1 MKIDW
6 NKKYNTIA
14 VYVFLVIAA
23 VILFYLGLSRIS
35 DLFDKIEVVISI
47 LQPFIIGFAIAYIL
61 NFMLKFYEDRV
72 LKDDYLKKIKIKKK
86 RTLGLIMTYFTAMLF
101 IYLFSHFV
109 MPQLIDSISRLANNV
124 PKYGPNIINTAD
136 EVMRKFKI
144 SQEQMDA
151 ISETLKNVSSHVSKI
166 VIDFIPTIGTYAAKF
181 ASRLWN
187 IVLGFIISIYMLA
200 DKEKFAAIFK
210 KVVFSIFNKNYSNK
224 ILMLA
229 SKSNDTFGKFFIGKI
244 IDSAII
250 GVLTFVVLSVA
261 RMPYT
266 LLLSVIIGLTN
277 IIPFFGPFIG
287 AIPSFIIILCVDP
300 IKALWFIAII
310 FVIQQIDGN
319 LIGPKILGDS
329 IGISAFWILFAILV
343 AGKFMGIVGM
353 IRGVPVFAVIYTII
367 KENVENRLDKK
378 GLKTDT
384 RDYYDK

>member
-35 DLFDKIEVVISI
+35 ALFDKIEVVLSI

-61 NFMLKFYEDRV
+61 NFLLKFYEDRV

-151 ISETLKNVSSHVSKI
+151 ISETLKNVSSQVSKI

-200 DKEKFAAIFK
+200 DKEKFAAISK
-210 KVVFSIFNKNYSNK
+210 KVVFSVFNKNYSNK

-353 IRGVPVFAVIYTII
+353 IIGVPVFAVIYTII

>member
-61 NFMLKFYEDRV
+61 NFILKLYEDRV

-144 SQEQMDA
+144 SQEQMDT

-229 SKSNDTFGKFFIGKI
+229 SKSNDTFGKFFVGKI

-250 GVLTFVVLSVA
+250 GVLTFVVLSIA

-353 IRGVPVFAVIYTII
+353 IIGVPVFAVIYTII

>member
-61 NFMLKFYEDRV
+61 NFILKFYEDRV

-144 SQEQMDA
+144 SQEQMDT

-229 SKSNDTFGKFFIGKI
+229 SKSNDTFGKFFVGKI

-250 GVLTFVVLSVA
+250 GVLTFVVLSIA

-300 IKALWFIAII
+300 IKALWFIVII

-353 IRGVPVFAVIYTII
+353 IIGVPVFAVIYTII

>member
-35 DLFDKIEVVISI
+35 ALFDKIEVVLSI

-61 NFMLKFYEDRV
+61 NFLLKFYEDRV

-136 EVMRKFKI
+136 EVFRKFKI
-144 SQEQMDA
+144 SLEQMDA
-151 ISETLKNVSSHVSKI
+151 ISETLKNVSSQVSKI

-200 DKEKFAAIFK
+200 DKEKFAAISK
-210 KVVFSIFNKNYSNK
+210 KVVFSVFNKNYSNK

-353 IRGVPVFAVIYTII
+353 IIGVPVFAVIYTII

>member
-35 DLFDKIEVVISI
+35 ALFDKIEVVLSI

-61 NFMLKFYEDRV
+61 NFLLKFYEDRV

-136 EVMRKFKI
+136 ELMRKFKI

-151 ISETLKNVSSHVSKI
+151 ISETLKNVSSQVSKI

-200 DKEKFAAIFK
+200 DKEKFAAISK
-210 KVVFSIFNKNYSNK
+210 KVVFSVFNKNYSNK

-300 IKALWFIAII
+300 IKALWFIVII

-353 IRGVPVFAVIYTII
+353 IIGVPVFAVIYTII

>member
-35 DLFDKIEVVISI
+35 ALFDKIEVVLSI

-61 NFMLKFYEDRV
+61 NFLLKFYEDRV

-101 IYLFSHFV
+101 IYVLSHFV

-151 ISETLKNVSSHVSKI
+151 ISETLKNVSSQVSKI

-200 DKEKFAAIFK
+200 DKEKFAAISK
-210 KVVFSIFNKNYSNK
+210 KVVFSVFNKNYSNK

-229 SKSNDTFGKFFIGKI
+229 SKSNDTFGKFFVGKI

-250 GVLTFVVLSVA
+250 GVLTFVVLSIA

-300 IKALWFIAII
+300 IKALWFIVII

-353 IRGVPVFAVIYTII
+353 IIGVPVFAVIYTII

>member
-35 DLFDKIEVVISI
+35 ALFDKIEVVLSI

-61 NFMLKFYEDRV
+61 NFLLKFYEDRV

-151 ISETLKNVSSHVSKI
+151 ISETLKNVSSQVSKI

-200 DKEKFAAIFK
+200 DKEKFAAISK
-210 KVVFSIFNKNYSNK
+210 KVVFSVFNKNYSNK

-300 IKALWFIAII
+300 IKALWFIVII
-310 FVIQQIDGN
+310 FVIQQID
-319 LIGPKILGDS
+319 
-329 IGISAFWILFAILV
+329 
-343 AGKFMGIVGM
+343 
-353 IRGVPVFAVIYTII
+353 
-367 KENVENRLDKK
+367 
-378 GLKTDT
+378 
-384 RDYYDK
+384 

>member
-35 DLFDKIEVVISI
+35 ALFDKIEVVLSI

-61 NFMLKFYEDRV
+61 NFLLKFYEDRV

-151 ISETLKNVSSHVSKI
+151 ISETLKNVSSQVSKI

-200 DKEKFAAIFK
+200 DKEKFAAISK
-210 KVVFSIFNKNYSNK
+210 KVVFSVFNKNYSNK

-229 SKSNDTFGKFFIGKI
+229 SKSNDTFGKFFVGKI

-300 IKALWFIAII
+300 IKALWFIVII

-353 IRGVPVFAVIYTII
+353 IIGVPVFAVIYTII

>member
-61 NFMLKFYEDRV
+61 NFILKFYEDRV

-136 EVMRKFKI
+136 ELMRKFKI
-144 SQEQMDA
+144 SQEQMDT

-229 SKSNDTFGKFFIGKI
+229 SKSNDTFGKFFVGKI

-250 GVLTFVVLSVA
+250 GVLTFVVLSIA

-353 IRGVPVFAVIYTII
+353 IIGVPVFAVIYTII

>member
-61 NFMLKFYEDRV
+61 NFILKFYEDRV

-124 PKYGPNIINTAD
+124 PKYGPNIIDTAD

-144 SQEQMDA
+144 SQEQMDT

-200 DKEKFAAIFK
+200 GKEKFAAIFK

-229 SKSNDTFGKFFIGKI
+229 SKSNDTFGKFFVGKI

-250 GVLTFVVLSVA
+250 GVLTFVVLSIA

-353 IRGVPVFAVIYTII
+353 IIGVPVFAVIYTII

>member
-35 DLFDKIEVVISI
+35 SLFDKIGVAISI
-47 LQPFIIGFAIAYIL
+47 LQPFIMGFAIAYIL
-61 NFMLKFYEDRV
+61 NFVLKFYENRV
-72 LKDDYLKKIKIKKK
+72 LKDDYLIKVKIKRK
-86 RTLGLIMTYFTAMLF
+86 RTVGLIMTYFTAILF

-109 MPQLIDSISRLANNV
+109 MPQLIDSIAGLANNV

-136 EVMRKFKI
+136 DVMRRFKLD
-144 SQEQMDA
+144 QEQMDTITKA
-151 ISETLKNVSSHVSKI
+151 LNNIASQVSKA

-200 DKEKFAAIFK
+200 DKEKFAAMSK
-210 KVVFSIFNKNYSNK
+210 KVVFSIFNKNYSYK
-224 ILMLA
+224 ILRLA

-250 GVLTFVVLSVA
+250 GVLTFIVLSIA

-266 LLLSVIIGLTN
+266 LLISVIIGLTN

-287 AIPSFIIILCVDP
+287 AIPSFIIILCVSP
-300 IKALWFIAII
+300 TKALWFLVII

-353 IRGVPVFAVIYTII
+353 IIGVPVFAVIYTII

>member
-144 SQEQMDA
+144 SQEQMDT

-229 SKSNDTFGKFFIGKI
+229 SKSNDTFGKFFVGKI

-250 GVLTFVVLSVA
+250 GVLTFVVLSIA

-353 IRGVPVFAVIYTII
+353 IIGVPVFAVIYTII

>member
-35 DLFDKIEVVISI
+35 ALFDKIEVVLSI

-61 NFMLKFYEDRV
+61 NFLLKFYEDRV

-151 ISETLKNVSSHVSKI
+151 ISETLKNVSSQVSKI

-200 DKEKFAAIFK
+200 DKEKFAAISK
-210 KVVFSIFNKNYSNK
+210 KVVFSVFNKNYSNK

-300 IKALWFIAII
+300 IKALWFIVII

-353 IRGVPVFAVIYTII
+353 IIGVPVFAVIYTII

>member
-124 PKYGPNIINTAD
+124 PKYGPNIIDTAD

-144 SQEQMDA
+144 SQEQMDT

-229 SKSNDTFGKFFIGKI
+229 SKSNDTFGKFFVGKI

-250 GVLTFVVLSVA
+250 GVLTFVVLSIA

-353 IRGVPVFAVIYTII
+353 IIGVPVFAVIYTII

>member
-61 NFMLKFYEDRV
+61 NFILKFYEDRV

-144 SQEQMDA
+144 SQEQMDT

-229 SKSNDTFGKFFIGKI
+229 SKSNDTFGKFFVGKI

-250 GVLTFVVLSVA
+250 GVLTFVVLSIA

-353 IRGVPVFAVIYTII
+353 IIGVPVFAVIYTII

>member
-35 DLFDKIEVVISI
+35 ALFDKIEVVLSI

-61 NFMLKFYEDRV
+61 NFLLKFYEDRV

-151 ISETLKNVSSHVSKI
+151 ISETLKNVSSQVSKI

-200 DKEKFAAIFK
+200 DKEKFAAISK
-210 KVVFSIFNKNYSNK
+210 KVVFSVFNKNYSNK

-229 SKSNDTFGKFFIGKI
+229 SKSNDTFGKFFVGKI

-250 GVLTFVVLSVA
+250 GVLTFVVLSIA

-353 IRGVPVFAVIYTII
+353 IIGVPVFAVIYTII

>member
-35 DLFDKIEVVISI
+35 ALFDKIEVVLSI

-61 NFMLKFYEDRV
+61 NFLLKFYEDRV

-144 SQEQMDA
+144 SQEQMDT

-229 SKSNDTFGKFFIGKI
+229 SKSNDTFGKFFVGKI

-300 IKALWFIAII
+300 IKALWFIVII

-353 IRGVPVFAVIYTII
+353 IIGVPVFAVIYTII

>member
-61 NFMLKFYEDRV
+61 NFILKFYEDRV

-124 PKYGPNIINTAD
+124 PKYGPNIIDTAD

-144 SQEQMDA
+144 SQEQMDT

-229 SKSNDTFGKFFIGKI
+229 SKSNDTFGKFFVGKI

-250 GVLTFVVLSVA
+250 GVLTFVVLSIA

-300 IKALWFIAII
+300 IKALWFIVII

-353 IRGVPVFAVIYTII
+353 IIGVPVFAVIYTII